1 MLSGLCCSLH
11 FILALLP
18 QREEI
23 KRERERE
30 RERREKKQRSQK
42 ATDQSGL
49 SDTAPS
55 CAQLVTDRQAGSSC
69 LTLC

>member
-1 MLSGLCCSLH
+1 VQVGGSQRFCSYYGGFRYSQMLSGLCCSLH

-30 RERREKKQRSQK
+30 REREKRKKAKKPKSIRSIR
-42 ATDQSGL
+42 AI
-49 SDTAPS
+49 
-55 CAQLVTDRQAGSSC
+55 
-69 LTLC
+69 